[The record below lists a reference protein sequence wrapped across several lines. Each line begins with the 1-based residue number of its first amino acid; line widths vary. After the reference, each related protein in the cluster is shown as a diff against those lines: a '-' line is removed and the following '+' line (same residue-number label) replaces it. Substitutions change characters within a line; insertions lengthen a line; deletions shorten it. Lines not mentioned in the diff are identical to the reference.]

1 MKSWLHD
8 HVNFHFTQLR
18 FVKITDLSGVNAAL
32 DFIRFLLLS
41 SPVLEKMTIKPTSV
55 IDIPELDKVA
65 PFMCAS
71 ERAKIIY

>member
-1 MKSWLHD
+1 M
-8 HVNFHFTQLR
+8 NFHFTQLR